1 MIKELTAQQIIDRIR
16 VECGDT
22 WRTSAADVFN
32 CGNPD
37 TIITG
42 IVTSYTPSI
51 DVLQRAV
58 TAGKNLLI
66 TQQPAFYGETGAYLA
81 KDPAYL
87 FKKEFIEKNNLVIWR
102 FYDNWMARRMD
113 GQLLGLA
120 KALGWEKY
128 HLPPDRR
135 ESAAAFDDPAYASTN
150 NYFILPETSLREII
164 PYIEQKLDIK
174 GIRVIGDP
182 ATKIRKVAVS
192 HGMFQFSQ
200 LLRFLS
206 VPDVD
211 LILVAEAI
219 EWESPEYFRDL
230 LTWKGNDK
238 AMILLG
244 REASEDPGYGVV
256 ASWLKTF
263 IPEVPIEWFSAG
275 EPFWVPSAP
284 SANLL
289 R

>member
-32 CGNPD
+32 AGNPD
-37 TIITG
+37 TIVTG
-42 IVTSYTPSI
+42 IATSYTPSI

-58 TAGKNLLI
+58 TARKNLLI
-66 TQQPAFYGETGAYLA
+66 TQQPAFYGETAAYLA

-87 FKKEFIEKNNLVIWR
+87 FKKELIEKNNLIIWR
-102 FYDNWMARRMD
+102 FYDNWIARRMD
-113 GQLLGLA
+113 GQLFGLA

-128 HLPPDRR
+128 HLPRNRR
-135 ESAAAFDDPAYASTN
+135 ESAAAFDDPTYDPKN
-150 NYFILPETSLREII
+150 NYFKLPETSLREII
-164 PYIEQKLDIK
+164 SYIEQKLDIK

-182 ATKIRKVAVS
+182 EMKIRKVAVS
-192 HGMFQFSQ
+192 HGMFLFTQ
-200 LLRFLS
+200 LLEFLS
-206 VPDVD
+206 VSDVD

-219 EWESPEYFRDL
+219 EWESPEYFRDV

-244 REASEDPGYGVV
+244 REASDDPGYGVV

-263 IPEVPIEWFSAG
+263 IPEVPIEWVPAG

-284 SANLL
+284 SAK
-289 R
+289 